1 MTVVQSKH
9 VISVVGFIAEH
20 LNSVE
25 MHIDRN
31 TLSHSTYSTRFIA
44 ADEELTIS
52 CKRSICQRKVLRDL
66 TVHRD
71 IQPIQTRAD
80 RQHLL

>member
-1 MTVVQSKH
+1 
-9 VISVVGFIAEH
+9 
-20 LNSVE
+20 

-52 CKRSICQRKVLRDL
+52 Y
-66 TVHRD
+66 

-80 RQHLL
+80 RQHLLQRWGLKCSCSACSMPLSEVEISDF